1 MVLHQLRFYRS
12 QLALLLVLIVLG
24 CALFNC
30 YMPKTSLPTG
40 VDLNPIETIT
50 VSPMAAASHCNT
62 LTGCLLEASLG
73 LSLSLLA
80 LVCLIVL
87 FAASQFKDTTALA
100 VRHYAFRS
108 EAPFLHLY
116 NFPRL
121 HLTYCTWLN

>member
-12 QLALLLVLIVLG
+12 KLALISVLILLG

-30 YMPKTSLPTG
+30 YMPKFSAQSG
-40 VDLNPIETIT
+40 ADLSSIDSVA
-50 VSPMAAASHCNT
+50 VSKMTPASHCNT

-73 LSLSLLA
+73 LSISLLA
-80 LVCLIVL
+80 LACFIVL
-87 FAASQFKDTTALA
+87 FGAAHFKNTITLA
-100 VRHYAFRS
+100 IRHYAFRS
-108 EAPFLHLY
+108 EASFLHLY